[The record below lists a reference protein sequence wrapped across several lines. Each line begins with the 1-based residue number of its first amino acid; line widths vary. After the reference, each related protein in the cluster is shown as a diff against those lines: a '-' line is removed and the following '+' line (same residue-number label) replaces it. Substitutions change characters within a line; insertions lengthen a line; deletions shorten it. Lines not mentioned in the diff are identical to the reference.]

1 MEPEK
6 KIIKKVPKVSSIEV
20 ETWEENFRGKVSPLV
35 QFDEQDNK
43 YSMKFYNGESG
54 IDAYWSGI
62 IILKNDDYLKWNYS
76 ALNGVMMDCKMS
88 LDETNKKIPTE
99 LYDFFVLWQADVLKT
114 ITSTKPEDAG
124 TPAPAPLEQPA
135 AALAG
140 PETTNAPPMP
150 GTQQLAEGDG
160 LINLR
165 KNAVNHN
172 IKNVKRESAIMDSA
186 ERMRR
191 LAGL

>member
-6 KIIKKVPKVSSIEV
+6 KIIKKAPEVSSTEV
-20 ETWEENFRGKVSPLV
+20 ETWEEKFRETVSPLV

-76 ALNGVMMDCKMS
+76 ALNGVKMDCKMS
-88 LDETNKKIPTE
+88 LDDTNKKIPTQ
-99 LYDFFVLWQADVLKT
+99 LYDFFVQWQTDVLKT
-114 ITSTKPEDAG
+114 ITSTKPEDEPG
-124 TPAPAPLEQPA
+124 TSAPLEQPSA
-135 AALAG
+135 AAMSG
-140 PETTNAPPMP
+140 PETSNIP
-150 GTQQLAEGDG
+150 GTSPISEN
-160 LINLR
+160 LIIRKSNISVNVNR
-165 KNAVNHN
+165 KNL
-172 IKNVKRESAIMDSA
+172 KRESEIMNNL

-191 LAGL
+191 LAGLK